1 VLTVVLANGILNAL
15 AVEEVVSA
23 TFVAFVAVVA
33 VVALPDKSA
42 VIVPA
47 AKLPDP
53 SRATTLDT
61 VLASVAST
69 AQVVAAEP
77 LKLLP
82 VK

>member
-1 VLTVVLANGILNAL
+1 MVLAVTVIFAEPLNETPLIVL
-15 AVEEVVSA
+15 AVCR
-23 TFVAFVAVVA
+23 TVAVE
-33 VVALPDKSA
+33 ALPVRAA

-53 SRATTLDT
+53 SRATTLEA
-61 VLASVAST
+61 VFVVVAST

-77 LKLLP
+77 LKLEP